1 MTKAYD
7 IHDARIR
14 FWKLVAS
21 VERGE
26 KVTICRNGE
35 PVIECIPVARPAA
48 GFPLGALAHLATGGL
63 DDLHLPTDEATLD
76 EMKL

>member
-1 MTKAYD
+1 MAKAYN
-7 IHDARIR
+7 IHDAKTH
-14 FWKLVAS
+14 FSKLVAS

-26 KVTICRNGE
+26 KVTVCRNGE

-48 GFPLGALAHLATGGL
+48 GFPLGALAHPATGGL

-76 EMKL
+76 EMGL